1 MRISP
6 GKRLYRR
13 LLFYIVLI
21 SITVLSLLPLVYMFS
36 VSVES
41 PGKRFQLIPTSF
53 RLGTYLEV
61 IRDVNI
67 SRMFLNSWVICGSVV
82 LLSLALSTFTAYGLS
97 RLRFSSK
104 KLLVAA
110 ILFTQM
116 PPPVL
121 LALSYFVITHRLGLY
136 NTYTILILLNSAFAL
151 PFSII
156 MLKKYFDS
164 IPYELDEAAVLDG
177 CSRLTVFLRVVL
189 PVSWPGV
196 VAVAMYVFLNTWKEY
211 VYALTLTS
219 TVSRRPITVGIS
231 MFLGQYVMKWNEL
244 MATSIWA
251 SLPVIVFFI
260 LLQRSFIYGLTA
272 GAVKQ

>member
-1 MRISP
+1 MNIGRKSFC
-6 GKRLYRR
+6 RR
-13 LLFYIVLI
+13 LAVYSVLI
-21 SITVLSLLPLVYMFS
+21 AVTMFLLLPLMYMFS
-36 VSVES
+36 VSVEDQS
-41 PGKRFQLIPTSF
+41 QRFGLIPSTF
-53 RLGTYLEV
+53 RIGTYIDV
-61 IRDVNI
+61 IRNVDI

-82 LLSLALSTFTAYGLS
+82 LLSLVLSTFTAYGLS
-97 RLRFSSK
+97 RLRFRSK

-121 LALSYFVITHRLGLY
+121 LALSYFVITYRIGLY
-136 NTYTILILLNSAFAL
+136 NTYTILILLNGAFAL

-156 MLKKYFDS
+156 MLKQYFDT

-177 CSRLTVFLRVVL
+177 CSRLGLFFKVIL
-189 PVSWPGV
+189 PVSRPGV
-196 VAVAMYVFLNTWKEY
+196 AAVAMYVFLNTWKEY
-211 VYALTLTS
+211 IYALTLTS

-231 MFLGQYVMKWNEL
+231 MFLGQFVMKWNEL

-251 SLPVIVFFI
+251 SLPVVFLFIV
-260 LLQRSFIYGLTA
+260 LQRSFVSGLTA